1 MVTWFWLGF
10 MVMGCAIW
18 FMFINDKTFAE
29 EEEFTDENVM
39 KHEVKTAGSLL
50 FLVAGGYIVVFMGL
64 GMFLR
69 FLFTPW

>member
-1 MVTWFWLGF
+1 MLTWFLLGC
-10 MVMGCAIW
+10 MIIGCAIW
-18 FMFINDKTFAE
+18 FMFNNAKTFA

-39 KHEVKTAGSLL
+39 KHEVKTAGSVL
-50 FLVAGGYIVVFMGL
+50 FFVIGGYMVVFMGL

>member
-1 MVTWFWLGF
+1 MLTWFLLGF
-10 MVMGCAIW
+10 VVMGCAIW
-18 FMFINDKTFAE
+18 FMSINDKTFA

-39 KHEVKTAGSLL
+39 KHEVRTAGSLL
-50 FLVAGGYIVVFMGL
+50 FFVIGGYMVVFMGL

>member
-1 MVTWFWLGF
+1 MIAWFWLGF
-10 MVMGCAIW
+10 IVMGCAIW
-18 FMFINDKTFAE
+18 FMYRNDKTFAE

-39 KHEVKTAGSLL
+39 KHEVKTVGSLSL
-50 FLVAGGYIVVFMGL
+50 FVIGGYMVVFTGL